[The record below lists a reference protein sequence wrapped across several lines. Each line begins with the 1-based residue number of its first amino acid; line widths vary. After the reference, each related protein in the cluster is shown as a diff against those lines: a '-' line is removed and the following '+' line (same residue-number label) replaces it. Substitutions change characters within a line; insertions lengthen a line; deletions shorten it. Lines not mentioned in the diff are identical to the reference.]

1 MAERKGVKRL
11 TMRPVVKGLTLD
23 DIKDELWG
31 MQDVCSDVAYAIQD
45 EDIIEDALGSEEEAF
60 EFRMAFSDIQYDL
73 ERMCDALREEWVP
86 EYFDTFL
93 PALRAGQMYSY
104 DEYTDDFAPISA
116 WESEWE
122 EKQARETVKRLTK
135 DQLIDAAAQCLSVI
149 RMYIALRYRFDCLS
163 GALDIIRGVNRGII
177 DAVNAINE
185 AHEKGEYERIDNL
198 ALYLP
203 PDVWVM

>member
-1 MAERKGVKRL
+1 MKTGTKRL
-11 TMRPVVKGLTLD
+11 TMRPAVKGLTLE
-23 DIKDELWG
+23 DIQGELWE

-60 EFRMAFSDIQYDL
+60 EFRMAFSDLEYDL

-86 EYFDTFL
+86 EYYDTFL
-93 PALRAGQMYSY
+93 PALHAGQLYSY
-104 DEYTDDFAPISA
+104 DEEEDDFAPISS
-116 WESEWE
+116 WESQWE
-122 EKQARETVKRLTK
+122 EKQARDKVKRLTK